1 MNTICPQRAKSTHR
15 AEGASLLPTGKNIV
29 SSLLQ
34 GYPSGRLPRY
44 ARNDIIKIPHKPL
57 IYCDQITD
65 DIYYKY
71 TPSARFFKAKY
82 NKNNRARSMKNR

>member
-1 MNTICPQRAKSTHR
+1 MNTIYPQRAKGTHR

-29 SSLLQ
+29 SSLFKV
-34 GYPSGRLPRY
+34 SFFT
-44 ARNDIIKIPHKPL
+44 L
-57 IYCDQITD
+57 IYCDQTTD

-82 NKNNRARSMKNR
+82 TKNKRARSMKNR